1 MNARTPPRIAPR
13 RQRRRLVALAVLGV
27 AVAALSW
34 KLAGGESAPRY
45 TGPPTWSAA
54 GRMAEARQGHA
65 AIVLPNGEVLVAGGD
80 GADQLLASAE
90 VFDPRTK
97 RWRRTGS
104 PPVAQAPTV
113 ALLLATGKVLL
124 GVGGTGP
131 PIPTT
136 GLVLYDPAR
145 GTWAAAH
152 PLPAAVGRNAS
163 WQLLTLTDVGRGR
176 VLALG
181 VVRSPGRTTSSAYLY
196 DARRDTWRAATPP
209 PLDEAAWALRLPS
222 GQVLVIGTATV
233 GGRYVWEAALYDPRS
248 GTWTATSPP
257 PNTIDPVP
265 PVLLSNG
272 KVLFLSADASC
283 GLLALGRLVG
293 GCDLTTHAVLYDP
306 RTGRSAATGSPTQRH
321 VPDVVVALPDG
332 TVLAAGGLS
341 KTSTSSGAFIAPVAD
356 AEVYDP
362 RTGQWSPTGSMA
374 TARAGASAV
383 VLPSGAVL
391 VSGGDG
397 AGSAELYTGR

>member
-1 MNARTPPRIAPR
+1 MNARTPLRIAPP

-27 AVAALSW
+27 AAAALGWMLVGS
-34 KLAGGESAPRY
+34 ASAPRY

-54 GRMAEARQGHA
+54 GRMVEARSGHA
-65 AIVLPNGEVLVAGGD
+65 AIVLPNGEVLVAGGY
-80 GADQLLASAE
+80 GADQLRASAE

-97 RWRRTGS
+97 QWRRTGA
-104 PPVAQAPTV
+104 PPVPQAPTV

-131 PIPTT
+131 PSPTS

-152 PLPAAVGRNAS
+152 ALPAAVGRNAG
-163 WQLLTLTDVGRGR
+163 WQLLTLTDVGGGR
-176 VLALG
+176 VLVLG
-181 VVRSPGRTTSSAYLY
+181 VVRSPGRSTPSAYLY
-196 DARRDTWRAATPP
+196 DARRDTWRAAPPP

-233 GGRYVWEAALYDPRS
+233 GGRYVWEAALYHPRR
-248 GTWTATSPP
+248 GTWTAAPPP
-257 PNTIDPVP
+257 PNNIGPSP

-272 KVLFLSADASC
+272 KVLLLSAHASC

-293 GCDLTTHAVLYDP
+293 GCDLTAHAVLYDP
-306 RTGRSAATGSPTQRH
+306 RTGRSAATGSLTRRH
-321 VPDVVVALPDG
+321 VPDVVVALPNG

-341 KTSTSSGAFIAPVAD
+341 KTSTSSGAFSAPVAD

-362 RTGQWSPTGSMA
+362 RTGRWSPTGSMA

-397 AGSAELYTGR
+397 ASSAELYTGR